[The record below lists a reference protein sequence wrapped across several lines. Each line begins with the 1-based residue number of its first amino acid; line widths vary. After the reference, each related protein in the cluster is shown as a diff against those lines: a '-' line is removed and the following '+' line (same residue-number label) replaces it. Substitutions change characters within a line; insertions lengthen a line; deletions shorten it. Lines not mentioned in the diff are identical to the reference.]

1 MQWNEDEIRIIYR
14 TYYKDVYRF
23 INSFTKSQEDA
34 EDLTQEVFIR
44 LFNTSSKYKGDA
56 SMKTWLFT
64 IAKNISMDHFRKQ
77 SRHVQLKDFLLHIIP
92 FKERSTEEKI
102 EKKDELG
109 QVYEKLNE
117 LKHDHRTV
125 IVLRNMHDFSVKE
138 TANIMKWSESKVK
151 VTYHRALKQLR
162 VLLEDYE
169 QDTKSGGGLF
179 ESK

>member
-23 INSFTKSQEDA
+23 IMSFTRSQEDA

-77 SRHVQLKDFLLHIIP
+77 SRQLQLKDFLSHIIP
-92 FKERSTEEKI
+92 FKDKSTEEKI

-117 LKHDHRTV
+117 LKHGYRMV
-125 IVLRNMHDFSVKE
+125 IVLRNMQGFSVKE
-138 TANIMKWSESKVK
+138 TASVMNWTESKVK

-162 VLLEDYE
+162 TLLEDYE
-169 QDTKSGGGLF
+169 QDIKSGGGLF
-179 ESK
+179 ESE